1 MWCINFLINCI
12 DSMLSNAFHKMP
24 WQMSGLSALVASG
37 FAVGVLAADYPAKP
51 IRFLVGAAPGGGTD
65 YMARLAAQK
74 LNDAWGQSV
83 IVDNRI
89 GATGLIAMEMLAKAT
104 PDGYTLIV
112 FNVGHMMSAYLARKV
127 AFDPVKDLAPV
138 TLLADG
144 TTLLGIHP
152 SIPARSVREFVDYAR
167 SRPGK
172 LNYGSG
178 GTGGIQHFSTEL
190 LKREAGIDLVHVP
203 YKGSG
208 PGALALVSGQVEV
221 FLTNILALVPL
232 AKTGKVTALAVSGSK
247 RVSVMPDV
255 PTFTE
260 AGFPGVNVSLWQG
273 VFAPAGTP
281 RAITDKLGA
290 TMTASFNTPEVTR
303 LLEAQG
309 AQPASTSPAEFA
321 RFLQQER
328 ERWLRI
334 VHDAKITVN

>member
-1 MWCINFLINCI
+1 MAL
-12 DSMLSNAFHKMP
+12 
-24 WQMSGLSALVASG
+24 GLAATG
-37 FAVGVLAADYPAKP
+37 LAADYPAKP

-65 YMARLAAQK
+65 FMARLAAQK
-74 LNDAWGQSV
+74 LNEAWGQPV
-83 IVDNRI
+83 IVDNRV

-127 AFDPVKDLAPV
+127 TFDAVKDFAPV
-138 TLLADG
+138 SLMADG

-152 SIPARSVREFVDYAR
+152 SIPARSVREFVAYAK

-178 GTGGIQHFSTEL
+178 GMGGIQHLSTEL
-190 LKREAGIDLVHVP
+190 FKREAGIDLVHVP

-221 FLTNILALVPL
+221 FLTNLLALVPL
-232 AKTGKVTALAVSGSK
+232 AKNGKVTALAVSGNK

-255 PTFTE
+255 PTFAE
-260 AGFPGVNVSLWQG
+260 AGYPGVNVSLWQG

-281 RAITDKLGA
+281 GA
-290 TMTASFNTPEVTR
+290 TIGKLSSTLAASVNTPDVTR

-309 AQPASTSPAEFA
+309 AQPAGTTPAEFG

-328 ERWLRI
+328 ERWLKI
-334 VHDAKITVN
+334 VRETKIVMN

>member
-1 MWCINFLINCI
+1 MR
-12 DSMLSNAFHKMP
+12 SNALSSTP
-24 WQMSGLSALVASG
+24 WRMSGLSAVMAMSCAASG
-37 FAVGVLAADYPAKP
+37 LAADYPAKP

-74 LNDAWGQSV
+74 LNEAWGQPV

-127 AFDPVKDLAPV
+127 TFDPVRDFAPV
-138 TLLADG
+138 TLMADG

-152 SIPARSVREFVDYAR
+152 SIPARSVREFVAYAKA
-167 SRPGK
+167 RPGK

-178 GTGGIQHFSTEL
+178 GTGGIQHLSTEL

-232 AKTGKVTALAVSGSK
+232 AKAGKVTALAVSGSK
-247 RVSVMPDV
+247 RVSIMPDV
-255 PTFTE
+255 PTFAE
-260 AGFPGVNVSLWQG
+260 AGYPAVNVSLWQG

-290 TMTASFNTPEVTR
+290 AMTAAFNTPEVTR

-334 VHDAKITVN
+334 VREAKITVN

>member
-1 MWCINFLINCI
+1 MAC
-12 DSMLSNAFHKMP
+12 
-24 WQMSGLSALVASG
+24 GLATAG
-37 FAVGVLAADYPAKP
+37 LAADYPAKP

-65 YMARLAAQK
+65 FMARLAAQK
-74 LNDAWGQSV
+74 LNDVWGQPV
-83 IVDNRI
+83 IVDNRV

-127 AFDPVKDLAPV
+127 AFDPVKDFAPV
-138 TLLADG
+138 SLMADG

-152 SIPARSVREFVDYAR
+152 SIPARSVREFVAYAK

-178 GTGGIQHFSTEL
+178 GIGGIQHLSTEL

-208 PGALALVSGQVEV
+208 PGALALVAGQVEV
-221 FLTNILALVPL
+221 FLTNLLALVPL
-232 AKTGKVTALAVSGSK
+232 AKNGKVTALAVSGNK
-247 RVSVMPDV
+247 RVSVLPDV
-255 PTFTE
+255 PTFAE
-260 AGFPGVNVSLWQG
+260 AGYPGVNVSLWQG

-281 RAITDKLGA
+281 AVILGKLSSTLAA
-290 TMTASFNTPEVTR
+290 TVNTPEVTR

-309 AQPASTSPAEFA
+309 AQPAGATPAEFG

-328 ERWLRI
+328 ERWLKI
-334 VHDAKITVN
+334 VRETKIVMN